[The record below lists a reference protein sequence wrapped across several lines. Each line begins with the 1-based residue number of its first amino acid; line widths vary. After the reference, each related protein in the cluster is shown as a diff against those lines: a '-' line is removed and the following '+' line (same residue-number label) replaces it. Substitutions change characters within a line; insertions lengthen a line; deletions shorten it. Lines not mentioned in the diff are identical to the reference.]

1 MHVALFLGLLGRD
14 AASSISK
21 RGSSKAVAFVCIIDI
36 IDDISQSPLQ
46 SAECRVQNL
55 GTAGVVN
62 HDNAAFT
69 VILISLVYILPLQ
82 SCYKCTQYLY
92 VTTVVRM

>member
-46 SAECRVQNL
+46 SAESRYSGC
-55 GTAGVVN
+55 
-62 HDNAAFT
+62 DNAAFT